1 MLAPKT
7 ITPNVKNA
15 QLPWGP
21 IKSINKATKASAVG
35 QHAANLAINVADS
48 SIPYLSNTFLDSQS
62 LLEVKHKKVMKNC
75 FWVFVLVGQLVSAAV
90 IDHIAFFGSTGSL
103 NIINNL
109 FFFESDQSFKT
120 LFVFLIK

>member
-1 MLAPKT
+1 
-7 ITPNVKNA
+7 
-15 QLPWGP
+15 
-21 IKSINKATKASAVG
+21 
-35 QHAANLAINVADS
+35 
-48 SIPYLSNTFLDSQS
+48 
-62 LLEVKHKKVMKNC
+62 MKNC
-75 FWVFVLVGQLVSAAV
+75 FWFFVLVGQLVSAAV

>member
-1 MLAPKT
+1 
-7 ITPNVKNA
+7 
-15 QLPWGP
+15 
-21 IKSINKATKASAVG
+21 
-35 QHAANLAINVADS
+35 
-48 SIPYLSNTFLDSQS
+48 
-62 LLEVKHKKVMKNC
+62 MKNC

-120 LFVFLIK
+120 LFVFLIKQV